1 MSQNEK
7 RLFDRH
13 KKQEEPPLEQTQAVP
28 AVQDE
33 ITAEPAAEAPPKRNK
48 YADKMNR
55 KKRRLSK
62 GARIGITAA
71 AVALLLG
78 GGIWAVVKSRDAGT
92 EDVTQTTAMV
102 SCGDLETYIEGSGV
116 TAAKKREELGREV
129 KGKVT
134 QVLVAEGDEV
144 HTGDP
149 LLVIDP
155 TETRKEL
162 ADAQKG
168 ETIVTMKVKGYGEMQ
183 FKFFMKKAPL
193 AVKNF
198 VTLASNGYFDGQI
211 FHRVINDFMI
221 QSGDPTGTGTGGE
234 SIWGEDFDNEVC
246 EELLPL
252 RGSLCMANSGAD
264 TNGSQFFIVQ
274 AKADTAKKG
283 LEEGNVELTKKQ
295 QALFLDQGGYPSLTG
310 SYTVFG
316 QMINGYDVLDKI
328 SGCKTQ
334 DNGSGEVSQPVKK
347 VVIEKMT
354 VSNAE

>member
-1 MSQNEK
+1 
-7 RLFDRH
+7 
-13 KKQEEPPLEQTQAVP
+13 
-28 AVQDE
+28 
-33 ITAEPAAEAPPKRNK
+33 
-48 YADKMNR
+48 
-55 KKRRLSK
+55 
-62 GARIGITAA
+62 
-71 AVALLLG
+71 
-78 GGIWAVVKSRDAGT
+78 
-92 EDVTQTTAMV
+92 
-102 SCGDLETYIEGSGV
+102 
-116 TAAKKREELGREV
+116 
-129 KGKVT
+129 
-134 QVLVAEGDEV
+134 
-144 HTGDP
+144 
-149 LLVIDP
+149 
-155 TETRKEL
+155 
-162 ADAQKG
+162 
-168 ETIVTMKVKGYGEMQ
+168 
-183 FKFFMKKAPL
+183 MKKAPL

-264 TNGSQFFIVQ
+264 TKGSQFFIVQ